1 MKKLIILSLVVL
13 ITQAGYSQTS
23 LSLQECREMAL
34 QNSVKMKNARLDVL
48 AASARKEEALAE
60 YFPKVSVN
68 SFGFMAVDPLLEVGV
83 KDILGESTFSSNLQ
97 QIVDYFGEQFG
108 FPSTYTALQYGYTA
122 SVSALQ
128 PLYAGGRIVNGNRLA
143 ALGQEASLL
152 KNDIAVRD
160 VMSGI
165 DSDYWKV
172 VALEEKMGVLEAS
185 ELFLGNLYEDVSE
198 AVSAGLALDSD
209 LMQVELRRNELRKLR
224 LSLTGGL
231 RLAKMNL
238 FNSIGQP
245 YSLVADVSDSLKP
258 FIDAVMLSDRL
269 TDLRPPNEYYAP
281 AEEIVSGLS
290 ETRLLDMSVEGKKL
304 ERKMAMGEALPQIG
318 IGASYGYTQAINSR
332 FNGIVFASVKIPLSD
347 WGKTSRRMQRLG
359 YEISKAQNDRE
370 YLKGQLLLK
379 VDKLWL
385 DVTLAWEG
393 VLLAGDDMELASVT
407 AGRVQDQY
415 EAGLATLSDLLQ
427 ARMQLRT
434 RTDAYLEARS
444 GYASALAAYLLER

>member
-1 MKKLIILSLVVL
+1 M
-13 ITQAGYSQTS
+13 
-23 LSLQECREMAL
+23 
-34 QNSVKMKNARLDVL
+34 
-48 AASARKEEALAE
+48 
-60 YFPKVSVN
+60 
-68 SFGFMAVDPLLEVGV
+68 
-83 KDILGESTFSSNLQ
+83 
-97 QIVDYFGEQFG
+97 
-108 FPSTYTALQYGYTA
+108 
-122 SVSALQ
+122 
-128 PLYAGGRIVNGNRLA
+128 GG
-143 ALGQEASLL
+143 
-152 KNDIAVRD
+152 
-160 VMSGI
+160 
-165 DSDYWKV
+165 
-172 VALEEKMGVLEAS
+172 LEAS
-185 ELFLGNLYEDVSE
+185 VLFLGNLYEDVSE

>member
-160 VMSGI
+160 VMSGSA
-165 DSDYWKV
+165 SDY
-172 VALEEKMGVLEAS
+172 
-185 ELFLGNLYEDVSE
+185 
-198 AVSAGLALDSD
+198 
-209 LMQVELRRNELRKLR
+209 
-224 LSLTGGL
+224 
-231 RLAKMNL
+231 
-238 FNSIGQP
+238 
-245 YSLVADVSDSLKP
+245 
-258 FIDAVMLSDRL
+258 
-269 TDLRPPNEYYAP
+269 
-281 AEEIVSGLS
+281 
-290 ETRLLDMSVEGKKL
+290 
-304 ERKMAMGEALPQIG
+304 
-318 IGASYGYTQAINSR
+318 
-332 FNGIVFASVKIPLSD
+332 
-347 WGKTSRRMQRLG
+347 
-359 YEISKAQNDRE
+359 
-370 YLKGQLLLK
+370 
-379 VDKLWL
+379 
-385 DVTLAWEG
+385 
-393 VLLAGDDMELASVT
+393 
-407 AGRVQDQY
+407 
-415 EAGLATLSDLLQ
+415 
-427 ARMQLRT
+427 
-434 RTDAYLEARS
+434 
-444 GYASALAAYLLER
+444 